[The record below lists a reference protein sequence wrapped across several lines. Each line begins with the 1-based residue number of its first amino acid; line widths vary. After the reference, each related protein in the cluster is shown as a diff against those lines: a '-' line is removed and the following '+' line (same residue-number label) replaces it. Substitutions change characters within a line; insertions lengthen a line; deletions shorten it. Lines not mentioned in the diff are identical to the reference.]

1 LRQRIPEV
9 ALFRGSELQACYFQ
23 DANCR
28 VQERDSSEVT
38 PEKVIDRLLGSA
50 GRAPLDADA
59 PVAIMRCQAEDPS
72 SPPTSTVV
80 SEPALRELLDQACGR
95 RSPRRAG
102 GAEWSLQ
109 SLVAPDQDL
118 RIEVHYT
125 RTAQDLEVK
134 VVGRSFQ
141 AKYPLGNAGAGQG
154 ASQWPHGPAA
164 ADEQPLHV
172 PEAVAN
178 QVRAKNEKIIE
189 YMQQYHSCTVGSLV
203 TEFLVDAS
211 GKAIL
216 HAFLRASPGSAED
229 LPRPP
234 RGGFA
239 RRERI
244 CRSEALPREL
254 LPQHRLLQE
263 LHLHRLGFVVRSPF
277 DLGQRRRLQRRR
289 PPKE

>member
-1 LRQRIPEV
+1 VKSRC
-9 ALFRGSELQACYFQ
+9 AL
-23 DANCR
+23 
-28 VQERDSSEVT
+28 V
-38 PEKVIDRLLGSA
+38 
-50 GRAPLDADA
+50 
-59 PVAIMRCQAEDPS
+59 
-72 SPPTSTVV
+72 
-80 SEPALRELLDQACGR
+80 RELLDQACGG
-95 RSPRRAG
+95 RSLRHSG
-102 GAEWSLQ
+102 SAEWSLQ

-141 AKYPLGNAGAGQG
+141 AKYPRRSAGAGQG
-154 ASQWPHGPAA
+154 SDRRPSGPAA

-234 RGGFA
+234 RGGIA
-239 RRERI
+239 RDFRPASAAPDRSALGDTGFDISSLTATFDISGVERDLNDVPIIEDDGEGDGFERDVELARAAAGQQPSREDETDEHSFRGG
-244 CRSEALPREL
+244 R
-254 LPQHRLLQE
+254 QHR
-263 LHLHRLGFVVRSPF
+263 GC
-277 DLGQRRRLQRRR
+277 
-289 PPKE
+289 